1 MGSSLIFLGEIPGT
15 REKVPRDL
23 FNFLGGLAMGL
34 IRFLPALVGKVSI
47 SRQAWVP
54 NRPAWFELLW

>member
-34 IRFLPALVGKVSI
+34 IRFLPALVGRFRSQGKHGC
-47 SRQAWVP
+47 P
-54 NRPAWFELLW
+54 